1 MARILVID
9 DDTDVLSII
18 GYILG
23 SAGHSITT
31 ARDGTE
37 ALDKIYEQSVFDL
50 VLLDIA
56 MPNMD
61 GWEVLKLLR
70 SEKKSNKTKVA
81 MLSARSGAR
90 SKIYAVQQGAVDFI
104 TKPFTMAGLVDRVN
118 QLLNKR

>member
-9 DDTDVLSII
+9 DDIDVLSIT

-31 ARDGTE
+31 ARDGKE
-37 ALDKIYEQSVFDL
+37 ALDKIYDEHAFDL

-70 SEKKSNKTKVA
+70 SEKKTSNIKVA

-104 TKPFTMAGLVDRVN
+104 TKPFTMSGLVERVN
-118 QLLNKR
+118 QLLNKE